1 VLGTRGTY
9 AQLRKFPPITASSA
23 SLSRKHPA
31 AFLMSRVDVDTWMT
45 GSDGG
50 SLALLVIV
58 RRLRGLDYGLGGQIR
73 GIASRL
79 FLR

>member
-1 VLGTRGTY
+1 
-9 AQLRKFPPITASSA
+9 
-23 SLSRKHPA
+23 
-31 AFLMSRVDVDTWMT
+31 MSRVDVDTWMT

>member
-1 VLGTRGTY
+1 MLNCANSR
-9 AQLRKFPPITASSA
+9 L
-23 SLSRKHPA
+23 SLQALPRLAGKHPA